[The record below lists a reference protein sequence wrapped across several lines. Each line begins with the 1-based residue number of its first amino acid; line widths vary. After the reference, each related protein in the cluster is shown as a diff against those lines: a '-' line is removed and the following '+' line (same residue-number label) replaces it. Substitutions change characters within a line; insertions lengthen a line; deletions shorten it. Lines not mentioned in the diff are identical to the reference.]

1 MAQGADVGYATGNTK
16 FEYSTLSTLTII
28 EEDGK
33 LKISDAN
40 KGFSDP
46 EKRGNFHGYVSRSLA
61 QGNICWLNSQSLYV

>member
-16 FEYSTLSTLTII
+16 FEYSTLSTLTIT

-33 LKISDAN
+33 LKISDT

-61 QGNICWLNSQSLYV
+61 QGNICCLNSQTLYV